1 MAQRE
6 LDGIREERIDNK
18 VVVDAY
24 GEEEKA
30 LGWYYYLEDK
40 CAFPFLARC
49 LTERAISPLLPGD
62 EFEVVRMALL
72 EECAREMFVSIRWK
86 PRRLAVP
93 LSQLDAVAWDEET
106 MEAVEDWRYWV
117 ERGYHF

>member
-6 LDGIREERIDNK
+6 LDGIREERIDNE

-62 EFEVVRMALL
+62 EVEVVRMAPL
-72 EECAREMFVSIRWK
+72 EESAREMFVSIRWK

-93 LSQLDAVAWDEET
+93 LSQLDAVASDEET

>member
-6 LDGIREERIDNK
+6 LDGIREERIDNE

-49 LTERAISPLLPGD
+49 LSERAISPLVPGD
-62 EFEVVRMALL
+62 EVKVVRMAPL
-72 EECAREMFVSIRWK
+72 EECAREMFVLIRWK
-86 PRRLAVP
+86 PRRLAVS
-93 LSQLDAVAWDEET
+93 LSQLDAVASDEET

>member
-6 LDGIREERIDNK
+6 LDGIREERIDNE

-24 GEEEKA
+24 GEEERA

-49 LTERAISPLLPGD
+49 LTERSISPLLPGD
-62 EFEVVRMALL
+62 EVEVVRMAPL
-72 EECAREMFVSIRWK
+72 EESAREMFVSIRRK

-93 LSQLDAVAWDEET
+93 LSQLDAVVSDEET